1 MSDMALVMNLFCNM
15 AFQRNKLAASAVLS
29 QSRRRKSR
37 EQRLKEKGFG
47 FVRPDDGG
55 SDLFAPLRTF
65 SGDEVPSL
73 GGFGREIVQAH
84 HPGLALPFLHNHL
97 VIIFIIHL
105 QSHVRD
111 TMELPWPLLC
121 FWLGHYD
128 IYMPPPRHPE
138 PSMLQV
144 KRMTVL
150 FVGKNHTP
158 LSLKHGLCLRLNTT
172 PLTLEGQV
180 ALHLFFLFSLL
191 CLGRCHFNAHR
202 RHLWGGSDGGWQDIP
217 AAYVSR
223 NCR

>member
-15 AFQRNKLAASAVLS
+15 AFQRNKLAASVVLS

-111 TMELPWPLLC
+111 TMELP
-121 FWLGHYD
+121 
-128 IYMPPPRHPE
+128 
-138 PSMLQV
+138 
-144 KRMTVL
+144 
-150 FVGKNHTP
+150 
-158 LSLKHGLCLRLNTT
+158 
-172 PLTLEGQV
+172 
-180 ALHLFFLFSLL
+180 
-191 CLGRCHFNAHR
+191 
-202 RHLWGGSDGGWQDIP
+202 
-217 AAYVSR
+217 
-223 NCR
+223 